1 MLFTLKQ
8 VNFGWQI
15 ACYMDELVSTLVCIM
30 YIYPLLSHF
39 GWSLYG
45 IRSFL
50 SHDAR
55 LSVKF
60 SM

>member
-1 MLFTLKQ
+1 MLFILKQ

-55 LSVKF
+55 L
-60 SM
+60 